1 MDFIYGYDSFT
12 VYTWGLGFR
21 EEQVEF
27 GGGKCRI
34 SLYILKY
41 GVIFFLNF
49 FYLFIFYFIF
59 FFLFF

>member
-12 VYTWGLGFR
+12 VYTWGLGFG

-34 SLYILKY
+34 SLDILKY
-41 GVIFFLNF
+41 GVI
-49 FYLFIFYFIF
+49 I
-59 FFLFF
+59 